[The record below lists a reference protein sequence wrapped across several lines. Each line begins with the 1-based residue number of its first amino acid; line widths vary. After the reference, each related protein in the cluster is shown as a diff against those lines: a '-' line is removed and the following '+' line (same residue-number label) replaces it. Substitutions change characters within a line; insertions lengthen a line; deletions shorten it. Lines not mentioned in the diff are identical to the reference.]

1 MDNSVSNNNFN
12 NNYDMGNNN
21 NNNHNNHDHNNNY
34 NSNNKNREKFM
45 DPLMGENKNYLWKQ
59 QGERAT
65 KEIGL
70 AISHYNQKLGPQF
83 VGVAYNLSMFDNLT
97 QYAILHDSLT
107 SRSKELIMFI
117 KNKAGQKYKTYVRKF
132 NIYDNS
138 ISGGMKKYALLIILP
153 QKIVNLKIDVNDIIE
168 DFIEKMQNRV
178 NIGDILK
185 AWHILLNDLQGFIS
199 IDTED
204 PKIFKI

>member
-34 NSNNKNREKFM
+34 NSNNKNRKKFM

-59 QGERAT
+59 QGERTT

-117 KNKAGQKYKTYVRKF
+117 KN
-132 NIYDNS
+132 
-138 ISGGMKKYALLIILP
+138 
-153 QKIVNLKIDVNDIIE
+153 
-168 DFIEKMQNRV
+168 
-178 NIGDILK
+178 
-185 AWHILLNDLQGFIS
+185 
-199 IDTED
+199 
-204 PKIFKI
+204 